1 MFHSK
6 KAVAMRP
13 LIAGCMIALFAA
25 APLRAAEDGDKVVAT
40 VNGEAIT
47 EADVAIAAQDY
58 AQDLA
63 QVPEALRRNLLV
75 GVLVDMRVLADASL
89 KAGRDQE
96 AGVKR
101 QLEYARLRTLRD
113 SYFNEKNTLEP
124 DEAALKK
131 LYDEQYGD
139 FKGPEEVHAR
149 HILVKT
155 EDEAKAIIKE
165 LDGGKDFAEVAK
177 EKSTGPSGPNGGD
190 LGYFTKDRMVAEFA
204 DAAFALEPGT
214 YSKEPVKT
222 QFGWH
227 VIKVEDKRAQ
237 PAPSF
242 DEVKNQLRSDAI
254 RAKYNE
260 VMEGLKAKADIKV
273 VDEAAMTPADDGA
286 AAAEPAAAESATG
299 ADKPAAK

>member
-1 MFHSK
+1 MFQLNSAVKHG
-6 KAVAMRP
+6 AVAMRP

-25 APLRAAEDGDKVVAT
+25 APVRAAEEGDKVVAT
-40 VNGEAIT
+40 VNGETIT

-75 GVLVDMRVLADASL
+75 GVLVDMHVLADASL
-89 KAGRDQE
+89 KAGRAE
-96 AGVKR
+96 EPGVKR
-101 QLEYARLRTLRD
+101 ALEYARLRTLRD

-124 DEAALKK
+124 DDAALKK

-165 LDGGKDFAEVAK
+165 LDSGKDFAELAK

-190 LGYFTKDRMVAEFA
+190 LGYFTKDRMVEEFA
-204 DAAFALEPGT
+204 NAAFDMKPGT

-227 VIKVEDKRAQ
+227 VIKVEDKRQQ

-242 DEVKNQLRSDAI
+242 DEVKNQLRAEAI

-260 VMEGLKAKADIKV
+260 VMEGLKAKADIKIV
-273 VDEAAMTPADDGA
+273 ADE
-286 AAAEPAAAESATG
+286 
-299 ADKPAAK
+299 DKPAGDGDAATGDEKPAEK

>member
-1 MFHSK
+1 MFHTLRAGK
-6 KAVAMRP
+6 LGAVKPGTAVMRP

-40 VNGEAIT
+40 VNGETIT

-63 QVPEALRRNLLV
+63 QVPEAVRRNLLV
-75 GVLVDMRVLADASL
+75 GVLVDMHVLADASL
-89 KAGRDQE
+89 KEGRDAE
-96 AGVKR
+96 PGVKR
-101 QLEYARLRTLRD
+101 ALEYARLRTLRD
-113 SYFNEKNTLEP
+113 SYFNDKNTLEP

-165 LDGGKDFAEVAK
+165 LDTGKDFAELAK

-204 DAAFALEPGT
+204 DAAFDMKPGT

-227 VIKVEDKRAQ
+227 VIKVEDKRQQ
-237 PAPSF
+237 PAPTF
-242 DEVKNQLRSDAI
+242 DAVKNQLRADAI

-260 VMEGLKAKADIKV
+260 VMEDLKAKADIKV
-273 VDEAAMTPADDGA
+273 MDEAAKAPADGDADADG
-286 AAAEPAAAESATG
+286 E
-299 ADKPAAK
+299 KPAEK